1 MEAKELFLEAQLHL
15 LRGELEDSVETF
27 TRAIG
32 AGATDALAYLS
43 RGTAY
48 MKLEDPG
55 RAIEDFS
62 TAIQKDAGSARA
74 YYYRGAA
81 RMLKDELEE
90 AVEDFTRA
98 IELNPEN
105 GAAFFARGTCHAQLE
120 NDDEATRDIKTAL
133 AYSET
138 AAQGFADSM
147 GLIRTHFDMAM
158 SLLSGERRA
167 TSMELTE
174 EEQATIK
181 RWLEED
187 EQGRG

>member
-15 LRGELEDSVETF
+15 LRGEIEDSIKAF
-27 TRAIG
+27 TRAIE
-32 AGATDALAYLS
+32 AGAPEAITYLS
-43 RGTAY
+43 RGAAY
-48 MKLEDPG
+48 MKLKDAD

-62 TAIQKDAGSARA
+62 VAIQKDADNARA

-90 AVEDFTRA
+90 AIEDLTRA

-120 NDDEATRDIKTAL
+120 NDDEATKDIKTAL
-133 AYSET
+133 AFSET
-138 AAQGFADSM
+138 AAQSLADSM
-147 GLIRTHFDMAM
+147 GMIRTHFDMAM
-158 SLLSGERRA
+158 ALLSGERKA

-174 EEQATIK
+174 EEQAKIK

-187 EQGRG
+187 EEGHG